1 MPWLAPS
8 LLVVAVASQATAPR
22 DASPPRDPVLLR
34 VGSGSAL
41 DEAALAVRE
50 LLAEHPQRD
59 LVVELEGG
67 TYRLAEPLVLDA
79 RDGGDGSRRVT
90 WRAAAGASVVVSG
103 AAEDLPWRVDPDGT
117 WSTLWP
123 GPLVRQLFVAGRRC
137 HRARWPREGW
147 LRLESEG
154 PDRRTSFRFHAG
166 DLAPWEQLPP
176 ASLAGSELLFLHD
189 WSMSRIGVAT
199 IDGKDRWLTATDRI
213 GGHLPFFF
221 LTNFEPHPRYAL
233 ENVEPGWREPGD
245 WWHDV
250 DQGRIRYRPLEGER
264 AAAARPEAPALLHL
278 VQVRGTAAAPVRGLS
293 FEGLTFAHTRAMSPT
308 GGYAGIQA
316 AFHDDR
322 ADGAPDP
329 DRASPAAVQVRFA
342 RGVRFDGCEFRALGA
357 SALWLGAGVQG
368 AEVQGCRFE
377 DVGANGLM
385 IGTPSEPAP
394 DELDAGLTGA
404 ITCADTTVTRCGAIY
419 KGAVGIWIGM
429 ARDVHVHHNEVHQL
443 PYTGISLG
451 WIWSPR
457 PSPSRGHVIERNH
470 IHHVM
475 QDLSD
480 GGGIYTIGR
489 HPQSHLRHNLI
500 HDVPINLG
508 RAGSNGFFIDQGS
521 SELTISG
528 NVVHSIARSPVRFH
542 MAGPCRLEGN
552 TLVSAE
558 SVASFRYDSCDPEL
572 MTLTGN
578 LHPTSPPWRPA
589 QSPPLEVGPR

>member
-1 MPWLAPS
+1 MLWLAPM
-8 LLVVAVASQATAPR
+8 LLAAASAPQSTALT
-22 DASPPRDPVLLR
+22 DASNQGEPVVIQLKP
-34 VGSGSAL
+34 G
-41 DEAALAVRE
+41 AALGEVALAARA
-50 LLAEHPQRD
+50 LLTQNPRRD
-59 LVVELEGG
+59 LIVEFEGG
-67 TYRLAEPLVLDA
+67 TYRLSEPLALDA
-79 RDGGDGSRRVT
+79 RDGGDANRRVT
-90 WRAAAGASVVVSG
+90 WRAAAGASVVISG
-103 AAEDLPWRVDPDGT
+103 AAPDLPWRAEPDGT
-117 WSTLWP
+117 WSTPWR
-123 GPLVRQLFVAGRRC
+123 GSLVRQLFVEGRRC

-147 LRLESEG
+147 LRLETEG
-154 PDRRTSFRFHAG
+154 PDRRTSFRFSAG

-189 WSMSRIGVAT
+189 WSMSRIDVAR
-199 IDGKDRWLTATDRI
+199 IDEQDRWLTATDRI

-233 ENVEPGWREPGD
+233 ENVAPGWREPGD

-250 DQGRIRYRPLEGER
+250 DGGMLRYRPLEGER
-264 AAAARPEAPALLHL
+264 LAAARPEAPALLHL
-278 VQVRGTAAAPVRGLS
+278 VHVTGTAAAPVRNLS
-293 FEGLTFAHTRAMSPT
+293 FEGLTFAHTRAMSPP

-316 AFHDDR
+316 GFHDDR
-322 ADGAPDP
+322 ADGAPEP
-329 DRASPAAVQVRFA
+329 DRPSLAAVHVRFA
-342 RGVRFDGCEFRALGA
+342 RGVRFTNCEFRELGA
-357 SALWLGAGVQG
+357 SALWIGAGVQG
-368 AEVQGCRFE
+368 AEVGGCRFE

-385 IGTPSEPAP
+385 IGTPSEPEP
-394 DELDAGLTGA
+394 DELDVGLTGA
-404 ITCADTTVTRCGAIY
+404 ITCADSTITRCGAIY
-419 KGAVGIWIGM
+419 KGAVGVWIGI
-429 ARDVHVHHNEVHQL
+429 ARNVHVHHNEVHQL

-457 PSPSRGHVIERNH
+457 ASPSRGHVIERNH

-489 HPQSHLRHNLI
+489 HPESHLRHNLI

-521 SELTISG
+521 SELTLSG

-558 SVASFRYDSCDPEL
+558 SVASFRYDSCDPEV
-572 MTLTGN
+572 MTLTEN
-578 LHPTSPPWRPA
+578 IYPTSPPWRPA
-589 QSPPLEVGPR
+589 QGPPLEVGPR